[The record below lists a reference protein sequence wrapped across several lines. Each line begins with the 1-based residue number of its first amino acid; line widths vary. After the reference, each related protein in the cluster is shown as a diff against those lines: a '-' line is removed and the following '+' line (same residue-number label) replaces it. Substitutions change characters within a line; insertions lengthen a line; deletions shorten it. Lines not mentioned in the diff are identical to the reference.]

1 MAIRAEL
8 TLYLHKAIALA
19 RVGFMPACLL
29 PLHLVAG
36 QSQTLA

>member
-1 MAIRAEL
+1 MVIRAEL
-8 TLYLHKAIALA
+8 TLYLDGTIALA
-19 RVGFMPACLL
+19 RVGLWPACLL